1 MTAGAVKV
9 LAVLSVVEQT
19 ETELAM
25 ASGLGLNEVRTA
37 LDELLLTGGIQED
50 TDGAL
55 RVYRKGTDR

>member
-25 ASGLGLNEVRTA
+25 ASGLGLTDVRTA

-50 TDGAL
+50 ADGAL
-55 RVYRKGTDR
+55 RVYRKGTD